1 MVDRGVFVIWY
12 RGGLS
17 VVYKCVKNNPV
28 DWFTE
33 ADKTLTNLY
42 VLVYTGEF
50 LRILICVEVN
60 KKLDIP

>member
-28 DWFTE
+28 TGSQ
-33 ADKTLTNLY
+33 KLT
-42 VLVYTGEF
+42 
-50 LRILICVEVN
+50 RR
-60 KKLDIP
+60 